1 MPVNLSTSG
10 NLDISGIFEGEDG
23 EPRGN
28 IVGTDD
34 GRVAPK
40 SLSAEDLQEVANLF
54 EIRKKKR
61 SWENMNT
68 SDTPQSFV
76 WLYAPVD
83 DMYAPLNL
91 IRRLS
96 TMKAVFTPL

>member
-10 NLDISGIFEGEDG
+10 NLDVSGIFEDEDG

-28 IVGTDD
+28 IGDD
-34 GRVAPK
+34 RVAPK

-61 SWENMNT
+61 
-68 SDTPQSFV
+68 
-76 WLYAPVD
+76 
-83 DMYAPLNL
+83 
-91 IRRLS
+91 
-96 TMKAVFTPL
+96 